1 MGTKNGRIPVWWDGD
16 QLGDAVCGEKPKTMT
31 QFGIWE
37 RKKEKGRE
45 RYEDAVRQCPHEH
58 SEVVG
63 IQIECFVW
71 EMLVE
76 K

>member
-1 MGTKNGRIPVWWDGD
+1 M
-16 QLGDAVCGEKPKTMT
+16 CGEKPKTMT